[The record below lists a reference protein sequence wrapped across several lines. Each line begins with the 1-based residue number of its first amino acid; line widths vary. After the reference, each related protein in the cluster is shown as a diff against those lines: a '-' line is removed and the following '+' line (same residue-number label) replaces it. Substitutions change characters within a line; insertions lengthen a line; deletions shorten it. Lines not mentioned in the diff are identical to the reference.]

1 MCSLEM
7 LLLLS
12 VTLAG
17 GFAAAMVEPAIRGGR
32 LLMVLGA
39 SFAAAVAALF
49 AAGLLG
55 LPSFIEV
62 PTTYG
67 TFWLGWA
74 LLGSLGASA
83 SIIVAVRRHLRGDE
97 VDDERRASPAPAR
110 HSYVP

>member
-1 MCSLEM
+1 MCSIEMM
-7 LLLLS
+7 LLFS

-17 GFAAAMVEPAIRGGR
+17 GLAAAIVEPAIRGGR

-55 LPSFIEV
+55 LPSLLEV
-62 PTTYG
+62 RTTHG

-74 LLGSLGASA
+74 LLGSLGVSA
-83 SIIVAVRRHLRGDE
+83 AIVAAVRRHLRGDE
-97 VDDERRASPAPAR
+97 VDGERRASPAPAR